1 MARNVTIK
9 LLEIMDNNPRF
20 TDLVARACLSYM
32 SESEVAD
39 MAESE
44 GLLEEEDFEEDEE
57 EDDEE

>member
-1 MARNVTIK
+1 MARNATIK

-20 TDLVARACLSYM
+20 TDLVARACLVYM

-44 GLLEEEDFEEDEE
+44 GLLDEEDFEE

>member
-1 MARNVTIK
+1 MARNATTK
-9 LLEIMDNNPRF
+9 LLEIMDNSPRF

-44 GLLEEEDFEEDEE
+44 GLLEEEDFEEEE